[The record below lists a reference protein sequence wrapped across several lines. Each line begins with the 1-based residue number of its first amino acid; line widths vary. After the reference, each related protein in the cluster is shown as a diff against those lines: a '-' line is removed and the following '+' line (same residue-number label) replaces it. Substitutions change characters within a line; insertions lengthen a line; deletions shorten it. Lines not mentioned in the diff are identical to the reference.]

1 VGRCVAVAAS
11 VYVSAAAAALVH
23 APPAFGASAH
33 YRGKTSQHQSI
44 SFVVSGG
51 YLRRLD
57 FRIDDRCPSG
67 HLWRIHDFHFPK
79 VKITHSRFDQ
89 KFRATDGN
97 ATAEIK
103 GTASRNRVTGTLI
116 DRSFISSEHHYCRGS
131 ATFRLSR

>member
-1 VGRCVAVAAS
+1 VC
-11 VYVSAAAAALVH
+11 
-23 APPAFGASAH
+23 APPAISASRH
-33 YRGKTSQHQSI
+33 YRGKTSQHESI

-67 HLWRIHDFHFPK
+67 HLWRVHDFNFPRI
-79 VKITHSRFDQ
+79 KISRSRFDQ
-89 KFRATDGN
+89 RFRATDGK

-103 GTASRNRVTGTLI
+103 GRASGTGVTGTLT
-116 DRSFISSEHHYCRGS
+116 DSSFIASEHRYCHGS